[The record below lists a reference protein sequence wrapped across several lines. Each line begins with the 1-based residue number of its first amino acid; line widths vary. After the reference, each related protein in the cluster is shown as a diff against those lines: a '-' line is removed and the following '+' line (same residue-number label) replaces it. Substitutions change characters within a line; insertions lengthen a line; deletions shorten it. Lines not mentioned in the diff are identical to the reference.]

1 MKGHFKLDLFQ
12 AVDKARKILGLE
24 EDATREE
31 IKKVYREVIKKYH
44 PDKVGDIRKYLE
56 KSKQI
61 NWAYSVIASYCDDYR
76 FSFRRE
82 DVEKMDPDLR
92 LKRQF
97 SDDWLMK

>member
-1 MKGHFKLDLFQ
+1 MDLFQ
-12 AVDKARKILGLE
+12 AVDKARKILGLG
-24 EDATREE
+24 EDTTREE
-31 IKKVYREVIKKYH
+31 IREVYKQLIKKYH
-44 PDKVGDIRKYLE
+44 PDKTGDKRKYLE

-82 DVEKMDPDLR
+82 DVEKVDPAMR

>member
-1 MKGHFKLDLFQ
+1 MDSFQ

-24 EDATREE
+24 ENATREE
-31 IKKVYREVIKKYH
+31 IKKAYRELIKKYH
-44 PDKVGDIRKYLE
+44 PDKAGDKRKYSE

-61 NWAYSVIASYCDDYR
+61 NWAYSVIASYCKDYR
-76 FSFRRE
+76 FSFRRK